1 MEKAN
6 DIKLELEIIV
16 EELKVKQTSIFP
28 LRRILKMA
36 FVLEELAINDSQCK
50 SYLNTLHSN
59 VKNLKETLTDG
70 SDTDKLNFGK
80 LIEEITEY
88 LKSHYKVSTE
98 EYYTNKFTV
107 IGLIMGLSVST
118 LCSYLIYNRFDLL
131 IISAIS
137 FTSLVAFRFYG
148 VKIDKQKKREKRQ
161 I

>member
-36 FVLEELAINDSQCK
+36 IVLEELAKYDYQSK
-50 SYLNTLHSN
+50 LYLNTLHSN
-59 VKNLKETLTDG
+59 VKKLKETLTDG
-70 SDTDKLNFGK
+70 SNTDKLKFGK
-80 LIEEITEY
+80 LIEEITVY
-88 LKSHYKVSTE
+88 LKNNYKVSTE

-107 IGLIMGLSVST
+107 IGLIIGLAIST
-118 LCSYLIYNRFDLL
+118 LFSYIFYNKFDLL

-137 FTSLVAFRFYG
+137 FLSLIAFRYYG
-148 VKIDKQKKREKRQ
+148 TKIDKQKKREKRQ